1 MTATAYF
8 DAVKETEVHSMYR
21 LSLPTTRRGHLVLTY
36 PEVQDPKSLD
46 PVDESTYRSR
56 AIKAKGH

>member
-21 LSLPTTRRGHLVLTY
+21 LSLPTTREHLVLTY
-36 PEVQDPKSLD
+36 SEVQDPKSLG